1 MTRTLFRRV
10 AAWRQ
15 ALPERD
21 ACAMTKRARRS
32 IAVLMWLAC
41 GATHAAPA
49 VEAAGAPVRVGVTR
63 GVHAEILDEVKRVAA
78 ARGLPVDVVVFDD
91 ATRIDGALAD
101 GRIDAASFEDAQ
113 RLAATRAAKGYALTA
128 VATTVTLPM
137 ALYSRKLK
145 SLSALRPGATIAIP
159 ADPRG
164 MARALVLLQNDT
176 LLTFRDRAGLHASLR
191 DVTGNR
197 LGLKIVALRGGRLVA
212 ALDTAAFVVLDSD
225 DAARAGLQPARDS
238 IGIEDARSPYADVLA
253 VRDADRAQPWV
264 ARLVAAYQSDDV
276 ARFILTRYQDSVRRP
291 W

>member
-1 MTRTLFRRV
+1 MNKRV
-10 AAWRQ
+10 
-15 ALPERD
+15 
-21 ACAMTKRARRS
+21 RRS

-145 SLSALRPGATIAIP
+145 SLNALRPGATIAIP

-197 LGLKIVALRGGRLVA
+197 LGLKIA
-212 ALDTAAFVVLDSD
+212 ALDTAAFVVLDSG